1 MGMPRARNG
10 SKPTRTSSF
19 DKQHRGRAEFFTVP
33 HDVFVDRDPGIL
45 GSSRRCRGS
54 HRFLL
59 AECGKSGNIP
69 NMRLH
74 LAAVVLGFCFSQTI
88 PATASLPFSTV
99 FRGEPTFE
107 MLVRKAEDEGWR
119 SRPVGERM
127 VLVGKA
133 LLGTPYRS
141 FTLEI
146 DDRVEAPSVDF
157 LGMDCWTFYEI
168 TLGFSR
174 MLELKSS
181 GYTPQDLLAMIEVD
195 RYRGGHCNGL
205 YTSRLHFLEDW
216 IYDNERRG
224 LVKNMTP
231 SLGGVPMRG
240 RYLNEMSRYWR
251 SSRYLRHNPSLV
263 PVIRNMEETVASR
276 TVYHI
281 PREQVAAIEP
291 KIRSGDII
299 CITGRGPE
307 GFTEH
312 VGIAYRDGVGV
323 LHFMHA
329 SKDEHQVMIDVALHQ
344 YLYRYRKFAGIMV
357 VRPLDVTPGEN
368 SHLAS
373 AQ

>member
-1 MGMPRARNG
+1 
-10 SKPTRTSSF
+10 
-19 DKQHRGRAEFFTVP
+19 
-33 HDVFVDRDPGIL
+33 
-45 GSSRRCRGS
+45 
-54 HRFLL
+54 
-59 AECGKSGNIP
+59 
-69 NMRLH
+69 MRLR
-74 LAAVVLGFCFSQTI
+74 AAVAVLGFCFIQAFS
-88 PATASLPFSTV
+88 ATASLPFSTV
-99 FRGEPTFE
+99 FKGEPIFDL
-107 MLVRKAEDEGWR
+107 LVRRAEQEGWR
-119 SRPVGERM
+119 SRPLGERM

-146 DDRVEAPSVDF
+146 DDHIEAPSVDF

-168 TLGFSR
+168 ALAFSR
-174 MLELKSS
+174 MLLSIIEL
-181 GYTPQDLLAMIEVD
+181 D

-216 IYDNERRG
+216 IYDNQRRG
-224 LVKNMTP
+224 LVKNMTV

-240 RYLNEMSRYWR
+240 RYLNEMSKYWR
-251 SSRYLRHNPSLV
+251 SSRYLRHNPNLV

-276 TVYHI
+276 PIYHI
-281 PREQVAAIEP
+281 PRDRVAAIEP

-307 GFTEH
+307 GYTEH

-344 YLYRYRKFAGIMV
+344 YVYRYHKFAGIMV
-357 VRPLDVTPGEN
+357 VRPLDLSPGEEAHVAAN
-368 SHLAS
+368 
-373 AQ
+373 

>member
-1 MGMPRARNG
+1 
-10 SKPTRTSSF
+10 
-19 DKQHRGRAEFFTVP
+19 
-33 HDVFVDRDPGIL
+33 
-45 GSSRRCRGS
+45 
-54 HRFLL
+54 
-59 AECGKSGNIP
+59 
-69 NMRLH
+69 MRLRV
-74 LAAVVLGFCFSQTI
+74 AVAVLGFCFIQAFS
-88 PATASLPFSTV
+88 ATASLSFNTV
-99 FRGEPTFE
+99 FKGEPIFDL
-107 MLVRKAEDEGWR
+107 LVRRAEQEGWR
-119 SRPVGERM
+119 SRPLGERM

-146 DDRVEAPSVDF
+146 DDHIEAPSVDF

-168 TLGFSR
+168 ALAFSR

-181 GYTPQDLLAMIEVD
+181 AYTPQDLLSIIELD

-216 IYDNERRG
+216 IYDNQRRG
-224 LVKNMTP
+224 LVQNMTV

-240 RYLNEMSRYWR
+240 RYLNEMSKYWR
-251 SSRYLRHNPSLV
+251 SSRYLRNNPNLI

-276 TVYHI
+276 PIYHI
-281 PREQVAAIEP
+281 PRDRVAVIEP

-329 SKDEHQVMIDVALHQ
+329 SKDERQVMIDVALHQ
-344 YLYRYRKFAGIMV
+344 YVYRYRKFAGIMV
-357 VRPLDVTPGEN
+357 VRPVDLSPGEE
-368 SHLAS
+368 SHVA
-373 AQ
+373 AN

>member
-1 MGMPRARNG
+1 MTNHQ
-10 SKPTRTSSF
+10 SSF
-19 DKQHRGRAEFFTVP
+19 SPYRLAFRAKITQY
-33 HDVFVDRDPGIL
+33 
-45 GSSRRCRGS
+45 
-54 HRFLL
+54 
-59 AECGKSGNIP
+59 SG
-69 NMRLH
+69 MRLC
-74 LAAVVLGFCFSQTI
+74 AALGVMGFCLLQAL
-88 PATASLPFSTV
+88 PAAASLPFSIV

-107 MLVRKAEDEGWR
+107 TLVTKAEQEGWR
-119 SRPVGERM
+119 SRPLGERM

-146 DDRVEAPSVDF
+146 DDRIEAPSADF

-168 TLGFSR
+168 ALGFSR

-181 GYTPQDLLAMIEVD
+181 GYTPRDLLAMIEMD

-224 LVKNMTP
+224 LVKNLTA

-251 SSRYLRHNPSLV
+251 SSRYLRHNPNLV
-263 PVIRNMEETVASR
+263 PAIRNMEDTVASR

-281 PREQVAAIEP
+281 PRERVAAIEP

-312 VGIAYRDGVGV
+312 VGIAYRDGVGIV
-323 LHFMHA
+323 HFMHA
-329 SKDEHQVMIDVALHQ
+329 SKDERQVMIDVALHQ
-344 YLYRYRKFAGIMV
+344 YVYRYHKFAGIMV
-357 VRPLDVTPGEN
+357 VRPIDVSPAEN
-368 SHLAS
+368 SSVAS

>member
-1 MGMPRARNG
+1 
-10 SKPTRTSSF
+10 
-19 DKQHRGRAEFFTVP
+19 
-33 HDVFVDRDPGIL
+33 
-45 GSSRRCRGS
+45 
-54 HRFLL
+54 
-59 AECGKSGNIP
+59 
-69 NMRLH
+69 MRLQV
-74 LAAVVLGFCFSQTI
+74 AVAVLCFWFI
-88 PATASLPFSTV
+88 EAVPATASLPFSTV

-107 MLVRKAEDEGWR
+107 LLVRKAEEEGWR
-119 SRPVGERM
+119 SRPLGERM

-146 DDRVEAPSVDF
+146 DDHIEAPSVDF
-157 LGMDCWTFYEI
+157 VGMDCWTFYEI
-168 TLGFSR
+168 ALAFSR

-181 GYTPQDLLAMIEVD
+181 GYTPQDLLAMIELD
-195 RYRGGHCNGL
+195 RYRGGHCSGL

-224 LVKNMTP
+224 LVRNLTV

-240 RYLNEMSRYWR
+240 RYLDEMSRYWR

-263 PVIRNMEETVASR
+263 PAIRNMEETVASR
-276 TVYHI
+276 PIYQI
-281 PREQVAAIEP
+281 PRERVAAIEP

-312 VGIAYRDGVGV
+312 VGIAYRDGLGV
-323 LHFMHA
+323 VHFMHA

-344 YLYRYRKFAGIMV
+344 YIYRYHKFAGIMV
-357 VRPLDVTPGEN
+357 VRPLDVSPGEN
-368 SHLAS
+368 SHLVS
-373 AQ
+373 AQAESNQ

>member
-1 MGMPRARNG
+1 
-10 SKPTRTSSF
+10 
-19 DKQHRGRAEFFTVP
+19 
-33 HDVFVDRDPGIL
+33 
-45 GSSRRCRGS
+45 
-54 HRFLL
+54 
-59 AECGKSGNIP
+59 
-69 NMRLH
+69 MRLR
-74 LAAVVLGFCFSQTI
+74 AVVVGVGFCFVQAFS
-88 PATASLPFSTV
+88 ATASLPFSTV
-99 FRGEPTFE
+99 FKGEPIFDL
-107 MLVRKAEDEGWR
+107 LVRRAEQEDWR
-119 SRPVGERM
+119 SRPLGERM
-127 VLVGKA
+127 VLVGKS

-146 DDRVEAPSVDF
+146 DDHIEAPSVDF

-168 TLGFSR
+168 TLAFSR
-174 MLELKSS
+174 MLELKAS
-181 GYTPQDLLAMIEVD
+181 GYTPQDLLSMIEMD

-205 YTSRLHFLEDW
+205 FTSRLHFLEDW
-216 IYDNERRG
+216 IYDNQRRG
-224 LVKNMTP
+224 LVKNLTV

-240 RYLNEMSRYWR
+240 RYLNEMSKYWR
-251 SSRYLRHNPSLV
+251 SSRYLRNNPNLV

-276 TVYHI
+276 PTYQI
-281 PREQVAAIEP
+281 PRDRVAAIEP

-344 YLYRYRKFAGIMV
+344 YVYRYHRFDGIMV
-357 VRPLDVTPGEN
+357 VRPLDVSPGEI

>member
-1 MGMPRARNG
+1 M
-10 SKPTRTSSF
+10 
-19 DKQHRGRAEFFTVP
+19 
-33 HDVFVDRDPGIL
+33 
-45 GSSRRCRGS
+45 
-54 HRFLL
+54 FLL
-59 AECGKSGNIP
+59 AEKPELRQYTG
-69 NMRLH
+69 MRLH
-74 LAAVVLGFCFSQTI
+74 VAVAALGFCFLQAF

-99 FRGEPTFE
+99 FRGEPTFD
-107 MLVRKAEDEGWR
+107 MLVRTAEQQGWR
-119 SRPVGERM
+119 SRPLGERM
-127 VLVGKA
+127 ALVGKA

-146 DDRVEAPSVDF
+146 DDHVEAPSVDF

-168 TLGFSR
+168 ALGFSR

-181 GYTPQDLLAMIEVD
+181 GYTPQDLLTMIELD

-224 LVKNMTP
+224 LVKNLTA

-240 RYLNEMSRYWR
+240 RYINEMSRYWR
-251 SSRYLRHNPSLV
+251 SSRYLRNNPGLV
-263 PVIRNMEETVASR
+263 PAIRNMEETVASR
-276 TVYHI
+276 PIYHI
-281 PREQVAAIEP
+281 PRESVPAIES

-329 SKDEHQVMIDVALHQ
+329 SKDERQVMIDVALRQ
-344 YLYRYRKFAGIMV
+344 YVYRYHKFAGIMV
-357 VRPLDVTPGEN
+357 VRPLDVSPGEN
-368 SHLAS
+368 EHVAS

>member
-1 MGMPRARNG
+1 MRYCEKLSAP
-10 SKPTRTSSF
+10 SF
-19 DKQHRGRAEFFTVP
+19 SPYRIVAVLSAF
-33 HDVFVDRDPGIL
+33 
-45 GSSRRCRGS
+45 RRF

-59 AECGKSGNIP
+59 AECGKSGNIR

-74 LAAVVLGFCFSQTI
+74 VAAVVLGFCFLQAI

-107 MLVRKAEDEGWR
+107 MLVRKAEEEGWR
-119 SRPVGERM
+119 SRPIGERM
-127 VLVGKA
+127 ALVGKS

-146 DDRVEAPSVDF
+146 DDRLEAPSVDF

-168 TLGFSR
+168 ALGFSR
-174 MLELKSS
+174 MLELKPS
-181 GYTPQDLLAMIEVD
+181 GYTPQDLLAMIELD
-195 RYRGGHCNGL
+195 RYRGGHCTGL

-224 LVKNMTP
+224 LVKNMTV

-276 TVYHI
+276 TTYHI

-344 YLYRYRKFAGIMV
+344 YIYRYRKFAGIMV
-357 VRPLDVTPGEN
+357 VRPLDVSPGEN

-373 AQ
+373 VQ